1 MAAVRTHQSATVA
14 SSDGSYLGWLRAF
27 GRAIR
32 GERSFVTPHEAA
44 QALGRAAAEAR
55 ARKELTLQERRTA
68 LHDRLKAELAAGFV
82 GGVRR

>member
-14 SSDGSYLGWLRAF
+14 TDGAFTAWLRGF

-32 GERSFVTPHEAA
+32 GERSFVTSHEAA
-44 QALGRAAAEAR
+44 KALGRAAAEAR